1 VTDQLFE
8 QRFKVNE
15 RRLEMADLEQLR
27 QKYSGVISTIEGFSD
42 LGANVEQVDL
52 DGEKLHLKATVPST
66 VVANRAWDPIKKAD
80 ATYADLHHEIATSGG
95 AEQPYTVQSG
105 DNLSKI
111 AKRFYGDANKY
122 RDIAQANG
130 IDDPDKI
137 RAGQDLSLPVLR

>member
-1 VTDQLFE
+1 
-8 QRFKVNE
+8 
-15 RRLEMADLEQLR
+15 MADLNQLK

-42 LGANVEQVDL
+42 LGATVEQVDL

-66 VVANRAWDPIKKAD
+66 VVANRAWDAIKRAD
-80 ATYADLHHEIATSGG
+80 ATYSDLHHEIATSGG
-95 AEQPYTVQSG
+95 AEQPYTIQSG

-130 IDDPDKI
+130 IADPDKI
-137 RAGQDLSLPVLR
+137 QAGQGLSLPVLS

>member
-1 VTDQLFE
+1 
-8 QRFKVNE
+8 
-15 RRLEMADLEQLR
+15 MADLDQLK
-27 QKYSGVISTIEGFSD
+27 QKYAGVISTIEGFSD

-66 VVANRAWDPIKKAD
+66 VVANRTWDAIKEAD
-80 ATYADLHHEIATSGG
+80 PTYSDLHHEIATSGG

-137 RAGQDLSLPVLR
+137 KVGQDLSLPVIS

>member
-1 VTDQLFE
+1 
-8 QRFKVNE
+8 
-15 RRLEMADLEQLR
+15 MADLDQLK
-27 QKYSGVISTIEGFSD
+27 QKYAGVISTIEGFSD

-66 VVANRAWDPIKKAD
+66 VVANRTWNAIKEAD
-80 ATYADLHHEIATSGG
+80 STYADLHHEIATSGG

-137 RAGQDLSLPVLR
+137 KVGQDLSLPVIS